1 MSAGV
6 TPSAQQLSEQMRTA
20 AADLERA
27 AFNVVGALGG
37 RQRELA
43 DAVVQPA
50 RRLLR
55 DVARAADVAID
66 PFVGFVEQE
75 RQLADQMVAWA
86 ELQHQLADH
95 MLAWAKAQ
103 REVAAAFE
111 LWLTPA
117 AGAARATS
125 SALHHVAG
133 DSAAASPERH

>member
-1 MSAGV
+1 MKA
-6 TPSAQQLSEQMRTA
+6 A

-27 AFNVVGALGG
+27 ATNVVGALGG
-37 RQRELA
+37 RERELA

-55 DVARAADVAID
+55 DVARVTDFALD
-66 PFVGFVEQE
+66 PFVGFVERE
-75 RQLADQMVAWA
+75 RELADQMVAWA

-95 MLAWAKAQ
+95 MLAWANAQ
-103 REVAAAFE
+103 RQLAAAFE

-125 SALHHVAG
+125 SALHSVAG
-133 DSAAASPERH
+133 DRVAGDEPQR